1 MYRNRSACTDEN
13 YVCKNV
19 VTNVISVDILT
30 LKNLVLIYTYIV

>member
-13 YVCKNV
+13 YVG
-19 VTNVISVDILT
+19 TEITLVISVDILT